1 MTSGPPRPAVTARAP
16 GRPGPTR
23 VGPARGKDRPGHA
36 CTECGAT
43 VAKWV
48 GQCPQ
53 CSAWGTIAEVAP
65 VRALPGLKTSVQGE
79 APQHP

>member
-1 MTSGPPRPAVTARAP
+1 MTARAP

-23 VGPARGKDRPGHA
+23 VGSGRGKDRPGHA
-36 CTECGAT
+36 CSECGAA

-53 CSAWGTIAEVAP
+53 CSAWGTVVEVAP
-65 VRALPGLKTSVQGE
+65 VRALPGLRTAVTGE
-79 APQHP
+79 TPQHPARPV